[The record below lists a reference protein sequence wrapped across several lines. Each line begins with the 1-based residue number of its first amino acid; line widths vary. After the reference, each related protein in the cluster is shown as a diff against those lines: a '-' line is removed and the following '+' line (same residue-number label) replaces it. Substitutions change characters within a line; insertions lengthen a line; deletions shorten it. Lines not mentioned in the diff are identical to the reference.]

1 MLAQVLDQQG
11 KIGVAVV
18 KAAIEVYSATGKS
31 ADSVRYE
38 ATGTTLKIFARGY
51 IEAMETGRGPRQS
64 SQDGNFK
71 DSMLEYMKAKGIG
84 ADLTPKKREQLAKF
98 LVLRINRDGDKL
110 WQKGGGRD
118 VYSSALDKFVD
129 ELMAAVSKDQLE
141 AFQAKVSAS
150 LKGIE

>member
-11 KIGVAVV
+11 KIGVAAIR
-18 KAAIEVYSATGKS
+18 AAINVYSATGKS
-31 ADSVRYE
+31 ADSIRYE
-38 ATGTTLKIFARGY
+38 STESNLKIFGRGY

-64 SQDGNFK
+64 TEDGNFK

-84 ADLTPKKREQLAKF
+84 ADLSEKKRQNLAKF

-118 VYSSALDKFVD
+118 VYSSTLDKFV
-129 ELMAAVSKDQLE
+129 EQLMAAVTKDQLNTY
-141 AFQAKVSAS
+141 QAMVSAS